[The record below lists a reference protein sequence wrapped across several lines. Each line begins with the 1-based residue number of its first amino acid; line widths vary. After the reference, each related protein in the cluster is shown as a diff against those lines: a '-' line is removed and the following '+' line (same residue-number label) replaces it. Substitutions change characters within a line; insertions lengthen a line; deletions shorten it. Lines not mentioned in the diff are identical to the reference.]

1 MKSFLYHHF
10 QNFHFTETA
19 FDKLMSKRIYKV
31 LLICSRYDA
40 FILEEDGRID
50 EQLFTEYV
58 SLNLR
63 YPPEIIHVSTAKQA
77 IATLKQEKINL
88 VINMLSVED
97 MDPFDLSKVIKD
109 KYPTIPIVVLTPFS
123 REISNRLDNVDS
135 KLIDYVFSWLGDV
148 AILLAIIKLLEDKR
162 NAEYDVNQVGVQTI
176 ILVEDS
182 VRYYSAYLPTLYKVL
197 INQAKKTTTEGLNE
211 HQRMIRMRGRPKI
224 LLATTFEEAWHL
236 YEKYENN
243 LLGVISDIR
252 YWREEKKDPHAGFHL
267 AKMIRD
273 KNPLMPV
280 LLQSSNNHNKI
291 KATEMG
297 LSFIHKYSKSLL
309 HELRAFVMENFAFG
323 DFVFR
328 DPETQQEVSRVA
340 SLKDLQENIHE
351 LPDNIILDYAAL
363 NQFSRWLRARALFPI
378 ANILQSAT
386 VDDFESAKEIKQYI
400 YDAIAWY
407 RHNKGRGVIAK
418 FYHENYDEYLKFTRI
433 GDGSLGGKARGLAF
447 IDNLISRNELFDRYD
462 DILVTIPRTLVI
474 TTEMFDDFLELN
486 DLLDISLGEAEN
498 DEILNRFVQSDLPEG
513 LCEDLRKFIEVV
525 KNPIAIRSSS
535 LLEDS
540 HYQPFAGI
548 YSTYMI
554 PSDEDVDTSLKMLAE
569 AIKSVYASTYYKD
582 SKAYMSVTK
591 NVIEEEKMGIVLQEV
606 CGQRY
611 GDRFY
616 PTISGVA
623 RSINFYP
630 IEDEDANDGIVDL
643 AFGLGKHVVD
653 GGNCLRFSPK
663 HPKKILQLS
672 NTGMAL
678 RDTQKTFMSLDMRKD
693 SFRAHT
699 NDGINII
706 EDNITSAA
714 ADGTLKHVVS
724 TFDYND
730 NALRDGFLEKGTK
743 VVTFANILKYNHLP
757 IADIIS
763 DLLTIGHKEMNN
775 PVEIEFAVSL
785 DRKGKAIENV
795 FNVLQIRP
803 IVDNQE
809 SINADMSTIED
820 EHCMI
825 KSDSALGNGI
835 IEDLQDVIYVKPEDF
850 DPANNVKVADIIGNI
865 NTQFLD
871 ADKHYVLVG
880 PGRWGSSDSWLG
892 IPVRWAQISMAR
904 LIVEAGMTNYRV
916 DPSQGTHFFQNLTS
930 FQVGYFTVN
939 PGINQGIYDVEYLNS
954 LPAVYEDEYVRHV
967 QFDKSV
973 QVLID
978 GKKSLGVVIKPE
990 FKINP
995 DTGKEK
1001 DSIH

>member
-1 MKSFLYHHF
+1 MKNFLYHHF

-31 LLICSRYDA
+31 LLICSSYDA

-63 YPPEIIHVSTAKQA
+63 YPPEIIQVSTAKQA
-77 IATLKQEKINL
+77 IATLKQENINL
-88 VINMLSVED
+88 VINMLSVDD
-97 MDPFDLSKVIKD
+97 MDPFDLSKLIKENH
-109 KYPTIPIVVLTPFS
+109 PAIPIVVLTPFF
-123 REISNRLDNVDS
+123 REISNRLDKVDS
-135 KLIDYVFSWLGDV
+135 KFIDYVFSWLGDV

-162 NAEYDVNQVGVQTI
+162 NAEYDVNEVGVQTI

-224 LLATTFEEAWHL
+224 LLATTYEEAWHL

-252 YWREEKKDPHAGFHL
+252 YDRDGKNDAHAGFHL
-267 AKMIRD
+267 AKMIRNQ
-273 KNPLMPV
+273 NPLMPV
-280 LLQSSNNHNKI
+280 LLQSSNNNNKMR
-291 KATEMG
+291 ATEMG
-297 LSFIHKYSKSLL
+297 LDFIHKYSKSLL

-323 DFVFR
+323 DFVFK
-328 DPETQQEVSRVA
+328 DPETHEEITRVA
-340 SLKDLQENIHE
+340 NLKNLQDKIHD
-351 LPDNIILDYAAL
+351 LPDNIILDYAAF

-378 ANILQSAT
+378 ANILQSAS
-386 VDDFESAKEIKQYI
+386 VNDFSTAKELKQFI

-418 FYHENYDEYLKFTRI
+418 FYPDNYDEYLRFTRI

-447 IDNLISRNELFDRYD
+447 IDNLISRNELFDKYD

-474 TTEMFDDFLELN
+474 TTEIFDEFLELN
-486 DLLDISLGEAEN
+486 DLLDVALGDKEN
-498 DEILNRFVQSDLPEG
+498 DEILNRFIQADLPDV
-513 LCEDLRKFIEVV
+513 LCDDLKKFIEIV
-525 KNPIAIRSSS
+525 KKPIAIRSSS

-554 PSDEDVDTSLKMLAE
+554 PSDEHVNSSLKMIAE
-569 AIKSVYASTYYKD
+569 AIKSVYASTYFKD

-591 NVIEEEKMGIVLQEV
+591 NVIEEEKMGIVLQEI

-616 PTISGVA
+616 PNISGVA

-630 IEDEDANDGIVDL
+630 IEDEDPNDGIVDM
-643 AFGLGKHVVD
+643 AFGLGKHVID

-678 RDTQKTFMSLDMRKD
+678 RDTQKKFMSLDMRKD
-693 SFRAHT
+693 SFMAHI

-706 EDNITSAA
+706 QDNITSAIDDA
-714 ADGTLKHVVS
+714 SLKHVVS

-730 NALRDGFLEKGTK
+730 NTLRDGFLEKGTK

-785 DRKGKAIENV
+785 DRKGKAIKNV

-809 SINADMSTIED
+809 SINADMSDIDDT
-820 EHCMI
+820 HCVI

-835 IEDLQDVIYVKPEDF
+835 IDNLQDLIYVKPETF
-850 DPANNVKVADIIGNI
+850 DPANNMRVAEIIGNLNDEFI
-865 NTQFLD
+865 NHD
-871 ADKHYVLVG
+871 MHYMLIG

-904 LIVEAGMTNYRV
+904 LIVEAGMTNYRI

-939 PGINQGIYDVEYLNS
+939 PGIDQGIYDVDYLNK
-954 LPAVYEDEYVRHV
+954 LPAVYEDEFVRHV
-967 QFDKSV
+967 RFEKPV
-973 QVLID
+973 QILID

-995 DTGKEK
+995 ENGRKT
-1001 DSIH
+1001 

>member
-1 MKSFLYHHF
+1 MKNFLHQHF
-10 QNFHFTETA
+10 RNFHFTETA

-50 EQLFTEYV
+50 EQIFTEYV

-63 YPPEIIHVSTAKQA
+63 YPPEIVQVSTAEQA
-77 IATLKQEKINL
+77 MAALKQEKINL

-97 MDPFDLSKVIKD
+97 MDPFDLSYVIKE

-123 REISNRLDNVDS
+123 REITSRLDHIDTKV
-135 KLIDYVFSWLGDV
+135 IDYVFSWLGDV

-162 NAEYDVNQVGVQTI
+162 NVEYDVNQVGVQTI

-197 INQAKKTTTEGLNE
+197 IKQAKKTTTEGLNE
-211 HQRMIRMRGRPKI
+211 HQKMIRMRGRPKI
-224 LLATTFEEAWHL
+224 LLATTYEEALHL
-236 YEKYENN
+236 YEKYEKN

-252 YWREEKKDPHAGFHL
+252 YWREGKKDPHAGFRL
-267 AKMIRD
+267 AEYIRD
-273 KNPLMPV
+273 RNPLMPV
-280 LLQSSNNHNKI
+280 LLQSSENRNRERAN
-291 KATEMG
+291 EMG

-309 HELRAFVMENFAFG
+309 HELKSFVTENFAFG

-328 DPETQQEVSRVA
+328 DPETHDELTRVS
-340 SLKDLQENIHE
+340 SLKDLQENIFN
-351 LPDNIILDYAAL
+351 LPDSLILDYAEL
-363 NQFSRWLRARALFPI
+363 NQFSRWLKARALFPI
-378 ANILQSAT
+378 ADILQTAKVNDFSSAQE
-386 VDDFESAKEIKQYI
+386 VKQYI

-407 RHNKGRGVIAK
+407 RHNKGRGIIAK
-418 FYHENYDEYLKFTRI
+418 FYRENYDQYLRFSRI

-447 IDNLISRNELFDRYD
+447 IDNLISRNELFDKYD
-462 DILVTIPRTLVI
+462 NILVTIPRTLVI
-474 TTEMFDDFLELN
+474 TTEMFDEYIEENNLVKFALGDVDDEALLE
-486 DLLDISLGEAEN
+486 
-498 DEILNRFVQSDLPEG
+498 RFVNSDLPEG
-513 LCEDLRKFIEVV
+513 LCDDLRKFLEVV

-554 PSDEDVDTSLKMLAE
+554 PADEDIDYSLKMLAA
-569 AIKSVYASTYYKD
+569 AIKAVYASTYFRD
-582 SKAYMSVTK
+582 SKAYMAVTK

-606 CGQRY
+606 CGARH

-630 IEDEDANDGIVDL
+630 IENENPEDGIVDM
-643 AFGLGKHVVD
+643 AFGLGKYVVD

-672 NTGMAL
+672 STSMAL
-678 RDTQKTFMSLDMRKD
+678 RDTQKDFMSLDLHKD
-693 SFRAHT
+693 SFKAHT
-699 NDGINII
+699 NEGININRDSI
-706 EDNITSAA
+706 ESAKL
-714 ADGTLKHVVS
+714 DGTLKHVVS

-730 NALRDGFLEKGTK
+730 NAIRDGYADKGK
-743 VVTFANILKYNHLP
+743 LIVTFANVLKYNHLP
-757 IADIIS
+757 IAEIIS
-763 DLLTIGHKEMNN
+763 DLLTTGQKEMNN
-775 PVEIEFAVSL
+775 PVEIEFAVNL
-785 DRKGKAIENV
+785 DQEGKAIKNV

-809 SINADMSTIED
+809 SINTDMSGISN
-820 EHCMI
+820 EHCII

-835 IEDLQDVIYVKPEDF
+835 YEDVQDVIYVRSENFNPSEN
-850 DPANNVKVADIIGNI
+850 PKVAEIIGKLN
-865 NTQFLD
+865 QSFVES
-871 ADKHYVLVG
+871 DKNYILIG

-892 IPVRWAQISMAR
+892 IPVRWAQISAAR
-904 LIVEAGMTNYRV
+904 LIIEAGLNNYRV

-930 FQVGYFTVN
+930 FQVGYFT
-939 PGINQGIYDVEYLNS
+939 INHAIQQGFMDTEYLDKM
-954 LPAVYEDEYVRHV
+954 PAVYEDEFVRQVRFEKPV
-967 QFDKSV
+967 QI
-973 QVLID
+973 LID
-978 GKKSLGVVIKPE
+978 GKKSMGVVVKPE
-990 FKINP
+990 HKINP
-995 DTGKEK
+995 ENGLA
-1001 DSIH
+1001 IC